1 MKMEEMK
8 REMKERLEFDEMI
21 QLQLGAIM
29 LGIPVGAAY
38 ALALQLDQSLLQ
50 AYDVHP
56 GVSTTENPEA
66 MPYLTLKEELGG

>member
-8 REMKERLEFDEMI
+8 TEMKERLEFNDMI
-21 QLQLGAIM
+21 QLQLGAIL

-56 GVSTTENPEA
+56 GVPTPEDPEA
-66 MPYLTLKEELGG
+66 APYLTLKEEFGG